1 VPMRGPLS
9 AATAVLF
16 ALVAFALPAAATTAC
31 RGQDLMPRLAVEQP
45 ALHKEIL
52 DAGATTPNGDALLW
66 RIEKAGVQPSWLYG
80 TIHLTDDRLTT
91 FKPAVTA
98 AIGSARVVALEV
110 ADLSREALA
119 QAMGRSA
126 QLLID
131 PAGGIDKVLS
141 GDDLQVARRVLEEA
155 GLPYQLLGMVRPW
168 FVYTLLA
175 VPACERARSAAGLK
189 AVDSRIGDLA
199 KSRGTPV
206 VGLETVEDQLR
217 AMAGISAEEQAKLL
231 RASVKMVDRIDDLT
245 ETLVTL
251 YLQEKIGLVWPLNL
265 ALAREANLSNDAF
278 RGFESTVLIG
288 RNYKMRDALV
298 PLLADGG
305 VFAAVGALHLV
316 GNEGLVSLL
325 RQSGYTVTAVR

>member
-1 VPMRGPLS
+1 MRRTLS
-9 AATAVLF
+9 AAAAALA
-16 ALVAFALPAAATTAC
+16 ALVAFALPAAAATAC
-31 RGQDLMPRLAVEQP
+31 RGQDLMPRLAAEQP

-52 DAGATTPNGDALLW
+52 DAGAATPNGDALLW

-91 FKPAVTA
+91 FKPAVTS
-98 AIGSARVVALEV
+98 AIQSARVVALEV

-141 GDDLQVARRVLEEA
+141 GDELQVARRVLEEA

-175 VPACERARSAAGLK
+175 VPACERARAAAGLK
-189 AVDSRIGDLA
+189 ALDSRIGELA

-217 AMAGISAEEQAKLL
+217 AMAGISADEQANLL
-231 RASVKMVDRIDDLT
+231 RASVKMVSRIDDLT

-265 ALAREANLSNDAF
+265 ALAREANLSSDSF

-288 RNYKMRDALV
+288 RNYRMRDALL
-298 PLLADGG
+298 PMLAHGG